1 MVAGESQCHRS
12 ALATVTI
19 DVITS
24 CVCVTRRVC
33 HVKVTSVTS
42 GHQNQSRARA
52 SNLGIVL
59 VQPRRPSA
67 PRPSTLTFPPRQ
79 DSSLKVDNMRP
90 AVRTTRAMRAINVE
104 EPDVVDADAGPRQSA
119 GSSRT
124 STPVSDKGKKPRHR
138 MTDKQLVRL
147 EALYQEDTHPTR
159 EQKQALG
166 DDVGM

>member
-1 MVAGESQCHRS
+1 
-12 ALATVTI
+12 
-19 DVITS
+19 
-24 CVCVTRRVC
+24 
-33 HVKVTSVTS
+33 
-42 GHQNQSRARA
+42 
-52 SNLGIVL
+52 
-59 VQPRRPSA
+59 
-67 PRPSTLTFPPRQ
+67 
-79 DSSLKVDNMRP
+79 MRP

-104 EPDVVDADAGPRQSA
+104 EPDVVDANAGPRQSVD
-119 GSSRT
+119 SSRT

>member
-1 MVAGESQCHRS
+1 MVVGESQWHRS
-12 ALATVTI
+12 ASATVTI

-33 HVKVTSVTS
+33 HVEVTSVTS
-42 GHQNQSRARA
+42 GHQNQSGARA

-104 EPDVVDADAGPRQSA
+104 ELDVVDAGPRQSA